1 MRIQWLAGFAAGAC
15 VAVVSIVACSDD
27 SPGDVDAAVCDC
39 PAAEP
44 PLPGRIMT
52 MSTTGNIT
60 PASTGGATAICPAGA
75 KVLGGACSI
84 MNPDAQIQVS
94 FSRVE
99 QSGSAEGYTC
109 VWTALSATL
118 ANTGTAQAICLVPAQ

>member
-1 MRIQWLAGFAAGAC
+1 
-15 VAVVSIVACSDD
+15 
-27 SPGDVDAAVCDC
+27 
-39 PAAEP
+39 
-44 PLPGRIMT
+44 MT
-52 MSTTGNIT
+52 MSTTGSIT

-118 ANTGTAQAICLVPAQ
+118 ANTGTAEAICLVPAQ

>member
-1 MRIQWLAGFAAGAC
+1 
-15 VAVVSIVACSDD
+15 
-27 SPGDVDAAVCDC
+27 
-39 PAAEP
+39 
-44 PLPGRIMT
+44 
-52 MSTTGNIT
+52 
-60 PASTGGATAICPAGA
+60 
-75 KVLGGACSI
+75 VLGGACSI

-118 ANTGTAQAICLVPAQ
+118 ANTGTAEAICLVPAQ